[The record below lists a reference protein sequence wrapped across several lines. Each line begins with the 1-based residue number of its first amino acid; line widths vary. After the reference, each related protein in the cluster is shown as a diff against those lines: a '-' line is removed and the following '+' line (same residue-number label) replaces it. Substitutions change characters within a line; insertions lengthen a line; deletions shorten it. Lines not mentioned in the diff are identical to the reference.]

1 MGFIIIA
8 IHSRVRGNKERGARI
23 SKLFQKVYINNYY
36 TDIKSLYFCWPY
48 RRIILNRLRPFSL
61 NSDDHQCFNQASVLL
76 IINYVVSLLERN
88 PLKRLVGRRLGVV
101 LEKPNVLVIT
111 MECLC
116 WH

>member
-23 SKLFQKVYINNYY
+23 SKLFQKVSINNYY
-36 TDIKSLYFCWPY
+36 TDVKSLYFCWPY
-48 RRIILNRLRPFSL
+48 RHIISNRLRPFSL
-61 NSDDHQCFNQASVLL
+61 NRDDHQCFNQASVLL

-88 PLKRLVGRRLGVV
+88 PLKRRVGRRLGVV